1 MKVWIRVLGFVVLAG
16 LAFAFAAANG
26 GQVVRV
32 ELGIATLRN
41 VSLPVVVF
49 GSVLLG
55 MVVVFLAGLRADLR
69 TRKVLRRYRREL
81 ERSGAVVEETTR
93 EEEA

>member
-32 ELGIATLRN
+32 ELGITTLRN

-55 MVVVFLAGLRADLR
+55 MVVVFLAGIRADLR
-69 TRKVLRRYRREL
+69 TRKVLRRYRRQL
-81 ERSGAVVEETTR
+81 ERSGAVVEETTQ